1 MTDAKDPVCGM
12 TVKQDDG
19 RLTSVFKGETYYFC
33 SEKCRK
39 DFDEDPEAVL
49 AMKTAREKAIE
60 GERSASLDIMIDEVA
75 HEVRNPLTSIG
86 GFARKV
92 YKRLQHDDPNRE
104 YLEMII
110 DEVDRLENIVGQL
123 IKLSTN
129 RMPRP
134 EPLDV
139 NMLIHATIDLF
150 RKELQEKGIDVK
162 LALMNKPPFIELDR
176 SRITSAIA
184 NIIRN
189 AIEAMEKAPKLLEI
203 ATRQND
209 GHIEIEISD
218 TGRGIP
224 EDKIRYIFDP
234 LFTSKIYGP
243 GLGLTFVKKIIQEHE
258 GTVSVSSRLGNGT
271 SFTVRLP
278 FVHS

>member
-1 MTDAKDPVCGM
+1 
-12 TVKQDDG
+12 
-19 RLTSVFKGETYYFC
+19 
-33 SEKCRK
+33 
-39 DFDEDPEAVL
+39 
-49 AMKTAREKAIE
+49 
-60 GERSASLDIMIDEVA
+60 
-75 HEVRNPLTSIG
+75 
-86 GFARKV
+86 
-92 YKRLQHDDPNRE
+92 
-104 YLEMII
+104 
-110 DEVDRLENIVGQL
+110 
-123 IKLSTN
+123 
-129 RMPRP
+129 
-134 EPLDV
+134 
-139 NMLIHATIDLF
+139 MLIHATIDLF